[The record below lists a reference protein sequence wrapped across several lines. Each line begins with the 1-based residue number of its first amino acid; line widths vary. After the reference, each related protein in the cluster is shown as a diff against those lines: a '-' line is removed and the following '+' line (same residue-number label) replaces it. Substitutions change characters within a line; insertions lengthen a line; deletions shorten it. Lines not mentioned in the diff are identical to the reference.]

1 MNILLQILD
10 EGKINDAQGR
20 TVDFSN
26 TVICMTSNAGSS
38 DQSTSSLGFNKSEEQ
53 RSAEK
58 TRKALAQFLRPEFLN
73 RVDEIVCFN
82 HLTKENFAG
91 IARIMLDELKA
102 SLGDKGYTLRYDEA
116 LVDYLVEKSYSLT
129 YGARNLRR
137 LIQKEL
143 EDPMAARIIDA
154 FEHPITQISATVRDG
169 AVQLYTL

>member
-1 MNILLQILD
+1 M
-10 EGKINDAQGR
+10 
-20 TVDFSN
+20 
-26 TVICMTSNAGSS
+26 
-38 DQSTSSLGFNKSEEQ
+38 
-53 RSAEK
+53 
-58 TRKALAQFLRPEFLN
+58 KALQDFLRPEFLN

-154 FEHPITQISATVRDG
+154 FEHPIRRSAPPYATARCSCTHCEVSLCCFARIWTPG
-169 AVQLYTL
+169 AHTAPKEAALARTR